1 MNTIVWQ
8 LILQLILIMLNA
20 VFASA
25 EIAVIS
31 MNDARLQKLA
41 ESGNKSARRLSAL
54 TSQPARF
61 LATIQVAITLSGFLG
76 SAFAADNFS
85 EMLVEL
91 IMKTG
96 IPIPP
101 NVLDS
106 ISVVL
111 ITVILSYFTLIFGE
125 LVPKRIAMK
134 NAEELA
140 LKLSGPVSAI
150 SVFFRPLVSLLTTS
164 TNGILRLI
172 GIDPD
177 SDDSVV
183 TEEEIRM
190 MVDAG
195 REKGTIDD
203 DEKEFIQNVF
213 EFDDLSADEI
223 ATHRTELV
231 LLWTEETDDQWYRT
245 ICESNHKMFPICEG
259 CVDNVIGI
267 LDSGRYFR
275 LEDRSRTGVM
285 NEAVVRPYF
294 VPETIK
300 ADALLENMRDNGQY
314 LSVVIDE
321 YGGLTGIVTLNDL
334 IWQLVGD
341 FDREELE
348 RAKNDI
354 ERLDSKTW
362 RITGSADVD
371 EVEKKL
377 GVLLEQDEFDTFGG
391 YVFSQYGLIPEDGS
405 QFELD
410 AHGMHIK
417 VLEIRDRRI
426 LKMMVS
432 VDRKS
437 EENSDK
443 GEF

>member
-8 LILQLILIMLNA
+8 LILQIILIMLNA

-41 ESGNKSARRLSAL
+41 ESGNKSAKRLAAL
-54 TSQPARF
+54 TNQPARF

-96 IPIPP
+96 VPISR

-111 ITVILSYFTLIFGE
+111 ITIILSYFTLIFGE

-134 NAEELA
+134 NAEGLA

-150 SVFFRPLVSLLTTS
+150 SVFFRPLVSLLTAS

-172 GIDPD
+172 GIDPE
-177 SDDSVV
+177 SEDSVV

-190 MVDAG
+190 MVDEG

-231 LLWTEETDDQWYRT
+231 LLWADETDNQWYRT
-245 ICESNHKMFPICEG
+245 ICESHHKMFPICKE

-275 LEDRSRTGVM
+275 LEDRSRKNVM
-285 NEAVVRPYF
+285 ENAVLPPYF

-300 ADALLENMRDNGQY
+300 ADALLENMRDDGQY
-314 LSVVIDE
+314 FSVVIDE
-321 YGGLTGIVTLNDL
+321 YGGLTGVVTINDL
-334 IWQLVGD
+334 MWQIVGD
-341 FDREELE
+341 FDKEELE
-348 RAKNDI
+348 KAKNDI

-362 RITGSADVD
+362 KITGGADID

-410 AHGMHIK
+410 THGMHIK

-426 LKMMVS
+426 LKMMVTI
-432 VDRKS
+432 DRKS
-437 EENSDK
+437 EDDGDEYK
-443 GEF
+443 A

>member
-1 MNTIVWQ
+1 MNTIIWQ

-41 ESGNKSARRLSAL
+41 ESGNKSAKRLASL

-91 IMKTG
+91 VLKTG
-96 IPIPP
+96 IPIPRG
-101 NVLDS
+101 VLDS
-106 ISVVL
+106 IAVIL
-111 ITVILSYFTLIFGE
+111 ITIILSYFTLVFGE

-134 NAEELA
+134 NSEKMA
-140 LKLSGPVSAI
+140 LKLSGAVSAI
-150 SVFFRPLVSLLTTS
+150 SVFFRPLVSFLTAS

-177 SDDSVV
+177 SEDSVV

-190 MVDAG
+190 MVDEG
-195 REKGTIDD
+195 QEKGTIDD

-231 LLWTEETDDQWYRT
+231 LLWAEETDSQWYQT
-245 ICESNHKMFPICEG
+245 IRESRHRMFPICDG
-259 CVDNVIGI
+259 CVDNVIGV
-267 LDSGRYFR
+267 LDSGMYFR
-275 LEDRSRTGVM
+275 LENRNRENVM
-285 NEAVVRPYF
+285 KNAVLQPYF
-294 VPETIK
+294 VPESIK
-300 ADALLENMRDNGQY
+300 ADILMENMRSEGQY

-321 YGGLTGIVTLNDL
+321 YGGLTGIITINDL
-334 IWQLVGD
+334 MWELVGD
-341 FDREELE
+341 FDREDLE
-348 RAKNDI
+348 RTKNDI

-362 RITGSADVD
+362 RIRGGADID

-377 GVLLEQDEFDTFGG
+377 GVLLEQEDFDTFGG
-391 YVFSQYGLIPEDGS
+391 YVFSQYGSIPEDGS

-410 AHGMHIK
+410 VCGMHIR
-417 VLEIRDRRI
+417 VLEIKDRRI
-426 LKMMVS
+426 LKMMVT
-432 VDRKS
+432 VEHG
-437 EENSDK
+437 EENS
-443 GEF
+443 